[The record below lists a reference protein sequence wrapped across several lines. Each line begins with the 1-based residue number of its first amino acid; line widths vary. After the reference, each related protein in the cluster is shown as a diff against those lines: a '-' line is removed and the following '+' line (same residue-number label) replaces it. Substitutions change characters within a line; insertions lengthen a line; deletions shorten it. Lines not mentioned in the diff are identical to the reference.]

1 MTRTPTHDEAA
12 EQAVIGAALLA
23 PHLVTD
29 LADIVQPDDF
39 HRPAHAELWRNLV
52 DLHTAGTPGD
62 PISVTAHL
70 AQSGT
75 LTRVG
80 GAPYLHTLV
89 AAVPTT
95 ANAAH
100 YARITAGHARRRDVA
115 TLGVR
120 LAQLATSGADTAD
133 VITNGRALLN
143 AAPEPAWPTPIPLTA
158 RHTPR
163 PFPVD
168 ALPAWV
174 ARMVSAV
181 TEFTQTPPDLAG
193 CIALAALS
201 TAAGGRAEVEVRGS
215 WREPANLFTVVAL
228 PPGSRKSA
236 VFAALIRPL
245 LAAEAALIERTKPAI
260 IEAELAL
267 RVADKAAD
275 RAANAAAAADPAGRD
290 RLLADATAAAITAEA
305 ITVPALP
312 RLVADDITSEQ
323 AASLLAEQGG
333 RLAVLS
339 PEGGI
344 FATLA
349 GRYSGAPNLEVFL
362 KGHAGDMLRVD
373 RRSRPAEH
381 IDRPALTLGLAVQ
394 PDVLRDIAQMPGFR
408 GKGLLARILFA
419 VPENTVGR
427 RRIGTEPVPD
437 AIAATYAANLST
449 LVLALADRRDPAVV
463 PLTAEANARVLA
475 IERDTEPRLARTGSW
490 AHIIDWG
497 SKYTGAVARL
507 AGLIH
512 LAEHTHDGYAKPI
525 DGETLDRAATLGRYF
540 ADHALAA
547 FDDMGADP
555 LVDDARHVLAWIERT
570 GTDRF
575 TKRDLFT
582 AMARGRF
589 RKATDLDPVLNLLT
603 GHGYVRTTPAPERQ
617 GAGRTPSPAWTVH
630 PDAARPA
637 GTVQPI
643 TALDVRHDP
652 GPPSAESAQSAK
664 RLHGHGSADSADSA
678 DAVVDPPRRP
688 PPRASTSARPVR
700 TLTR

>member
-1 MTRTPTHDEAA
+1 MTRTPPHDEAA

-23 PHLVTD
+23 PGLVVD
-29 LADIVQPDDF
+29 LAAIVAPADF
-39 HRPAHAELWRNLV
+39 HRPTHTELWRTLV
-52 DLHTAGTPGD
+52 DLHTAGAPGD

-70 AQSGT
+70 AESGR
-75 LTRVG
+75 LGRIG

-100 YARITAGHARRRDVA
+100 YARIVAGHARRRDVA
-115 TLGVR
+115 TLGAR
-120 LAQLATSGADTAD
+120 LAQLAASGADTAD
-133 VITNGRALLN
+133 VITTSRVLLN
-143 AAPEPAWPTPIPLTA
+143 TAPEPAWSAPIPLTA
-158 RHTPR
+158 RHAPR

-168 ALPAWV
+168 ALPGWV
-174 ARMVSAV
+174 GGMVSAV

-215 WREPANLFTVVAL
+215 WREPANIFTVVVL

-245 LAAEAALIERTKPAI
+245 LDAEAALVERTKPAI
-260 IEAELAL
+260 VEADLAL
-267 RVADKAAD
+267 RVAAKAAD
-275 RAANAAAAADPAGRD
+275 RAANAAAAADPGRRE
-290 RLLADATAAAITAEA
+290 RLLADATAAAMAAEA
-305 ITVPALP
+305 ITVPPLP
-312 RLVADDITSEQ
+312 RLVADDVTSEQ
-323 AASLLAEQGG
+323 AASLLAEQDG

-381 IDRPALTLGLAVQ
+381 VDQPALTLGLAVQ
-394 PDVLRDIAQMPGFR
+394 PEVLRDIAQMPGFR
-408 GKGLLARILFA
+408 GKGLLGRILFA

-427 RRIGTEPVPD
+427 RRIGADPIPQ
-437 AIAATYAANLST
+437 AITSAYTDNLNA
-449 LVLALADRRDPAVV
+449 LVLSLAARRKPVV
-463 PLTAEANARVLA
+463 LPLTIEANERVLA
-475 IERDTEPRLARTGSW
+475 IERDIEPRLAPAGSW
-490 AHIIDWG
+490 AHIVDWG
-497 SKYTGAVARL
+497 SKYVGAIARL

-512 LAEHTHDGYAKPI
+512 LAEQGGGKPI
-525 DGETLDRAATLGRYF
+525 DMDTLDRAAALGRYF

-555 LVDDARHVLAWIERT
+555 LVEDARHVLAWIERT
-570 GTDRF
+570 GTGRF

-582 AMARGRF
+582 AMSRGRF
-589 RKATDLDPVLNLLT
+589 RKAGDLDPVLNLLT
-603 GHGYVRTTPAPERQ
+603 GHGYLRAAPAPERQ
-617 GAGRTPSPAWTVH
+617 GAGRAPSPVWLVH
-630 PDAARPA
+630 PDAIRPA
-637 GTVQPI
+637 GTVLPI
-643 TALDVRHDP
+643 ST
-652 GPPSAESAQSAK
+652 G
-664 RLHGHGSADSADSA
+664 
-678 DAVVDPPRRP
+678 
-688 PPRASTSARPVR
+688 RAS
-700 TLTR
+700 

>member
-1 MTRTPTHDEAA
+1 MTRTPPHDEAA
-12 EQAVIGAALLA
+12 ERAVIGAVLLA
-23 PHLVTD
+23 PRLVVD
-29 LADIVQPDDF
+29 LAAIVQADDF
-39 HRPAHAELWRNLV
+39 HRPAHAELWRVLV
-52 DLHTAGTPGD
+52 DLHAAGAPGD
-62 PISVTAHL
+62 PISVTAQL
-70 AQSGT
+70 AESGR
-75 LTRVG
+75 LGRVG

-100 YARITAGHARRRDVA
+100 YARIVAGHARRRDVA
-115 TLGVR
+115 SLGAR
-120 LAQLATSGADTAD
+120 LAQLAASGADTAD
-133 VITNGRALLN
+133 VITSGRVLLN
-143 AAPEPAWPTPIPLTA
+143 AAPEPAWPAPIPLTA

-174 ARMVSAV
+174 GGMVAAV

-201 TAAGGRAEVEVRGS
+201 TAAGGCAEVEVRGS
-215 WREPANLFTVVAL
+215 WREPANLFTVVVL

-245 LAAEAALIERTKPAI
+245 LAAEATLIKRTKPAI
-260 IEAELAL
+260 VEADLAL
-267 RVADKAAD
+267 RVAAKAAD
-275 RAANAAAAADPAGRD
+275 RAANAAAAASDPAARD
-290 RLLADATAAAITAEA
+290 RLLADAAAAAMTAEA
-305 ITVPALP
+305 ITVPPLP
-312 RLVADDITSEQ
+312 RLVADDVTSEQ

-381 IDRPALTLGLAVQ
+381 VDRPALTLGLAVQ
-394 PDVLRDIAQMPGFR
+394 PEVLRDIAQMPGFR
-408 GKGLLARILFA
+408 GKGLLGRILFA

-427 RRIGTEPVPD
+427 RRIGTDPIPN
-437 AIAATYAANLST
+437 AIAEAYTDNLGALVLSLADQREPAVLPLST
-449 LVLALADRRDPAVV
+449 
-463 PLTAEANARVLA
+463 EANERVLA
-475 IERDTEPRLARTGSW
+475 IERDIEPRLAPAGSW
-490 AHIIDWG
+490 AHIVDWG
-497 SKYTGAVARL
+497 SKYVGAVARL

-512 LAEHTHDGYAKPI
+512 LAEHGCGKPI
-525 DGETLDRAATLGRYF
+525 DSDTLDRAATLGRYF

-570 GTDRF
+570 STERF

-582 AMARGRF
+582 AMSRGRF
-589 RKATDLDPVLNLLT
+589 RKAGDLDPVLNLLT
-603 GHGYVRTTPAPERQ
+603 GHGYLRTAPAPERQ
-617 GAGRTPSPAWTVH
+617 GAGRTPSPAWLVH
-630 PDAARPA
+630 PDAIRPA

-643 TALDVRHDP
+643 TA
-652 GPPSAESAQSAK
+652 G
-664 RLHGHGSADSADSA
+664 
-678 DAVVDPPRRP
+678 
-688 PPRASTSARPVR
+688 RAS
-700 TLTR
+700 

>member
-1 MTRTPTHDEAA
+1 MTRTPPHDEAA

-23 PHLVTD
+23 PGLVVD
-29 LADIVQPDDF
+29 LAAIVAPADF
-39 HRPAHAELWRNLV
+39 HRPAHAELWRTLI
-52 DLHTAGTPGD
+52 DLHTAGAPGD

-70 AQSGT
+70 AESGK
-75 LTRVG
+75 LGRLG

-100 YARITAGHARRRDVA
+100 YARIVAGHARRRDVA
-115 TLGVR
+115 SLGTR
-120 LAQLATSGADTAD
+120 LAQLAASGADTAD
-133 VITNGRALLN
+133 VISGGRVLLN

-158 RHTPR
+158 RHAPR
-163 PFPVD
+163 PFPVG

-174 ARMVSAV
+174 GDMVAAV
-181 TEFTQTPPDLAG
+181 TDFTQTPPDLAG

-215 WREPANLFTVVAL
+215 WSEPANLFTVVVL

-245 LAAEAALIERTKPAI
+245 LAAEAALVERTKPAI
-260 IEAELAL
+260 VEADLAL
-267 RVADKAAD
+267 RVAAKAAD
-275 RAANAAAAADPAGRD
+275 RAANAAAAADPARRE
-290 RLLADATAAAITAEA
+290 RLLADATAAAMTAEA
-305 ITVPALP
+305 ITVPPLP
-312 RLVADDITSEQ
+312 RLVADDVTSEQ
-323 AASLLAEQGG
+323 AASLLAEQNG

-381 IDRPALTLGLAVQ
+381 VDRPALTLGLAVQ
-394 PDVLRDIAQMPGFR
+394 PEVLRDIAQMPGFR

-427 RRIGTEPVPD
+427 RRIGADPVPSAISD
-437 AIAATYAANLST
+437 AYTEKLSA
-449 LVLALADRRDPAVV
+449 LVLGLADRRDPVV
-463 PLTAEANARVLA
+463 LPLGPDANERMLA
-475 IERDTEPRLARTGSW
+475 IERDVEPRLAPSGNW
-490 AHIIDWG
+490 AHIVDWA
-497 SKYTGAVARL
+497 SKYAGATARI

-512 LAEHTHDGYAKPI
+512 LGEDGPHGSISAETFN
-525 DGETLDRAATLGRYF
+525 RAATIGAYF

-555 LVDDARHVLAWIERT
+555 VVDDARHILSWIERT
-570 GTDRF
+570 QTERF
-575 TKRDLFT
+575 TKRDLFSVLS
-582 AMARGRF
+582 RGRF
-589 RKATDLDPVLNLLT
+589 RKAADLDPALNILV
-603 GHGYVRTTPAPERQ
+603 GHGYLAAAPAPERR
-617 GAGRTPSPAWTVH
+617 GAGRAPSPAWLVH
-630 PDAARPA
+630 PEVVRPV

-643 TALDVRHDP
+643 
-652 GPPSAESAQSAK
+652 SA
-664 RLHGHGSADSADSA
+664 G
-678 DAVVDPPRRP
+678 
-688 PPRASTSARPVR
+688 RAS
-700 TLTR
+700 